1 MRVLHVI
8 QGLETGGAE
17 RIVVTLAAE
26 ASRAGHE
33 VAVASPPGS
42 LQAELDGVRFEM
54 PFIRRDVR
62 KLPSAVATLASIV
75 RRWSPDVLHC
85 HQPTM
90 GLVAALATG
99 RGAWRPALVSVHG
112 VQEEDYEQS
121 GRILRLTGFMTV
133 ACGPGVET
141 ALRDQGVRRITT
153 IVNGVSPAPPP
164 ATRQELADRFGIP
177 VDVPLVVAVG
187 RLAPQKDHATA
198 IRALAALPWASFML
212 VGDGPLREPL
222 DRLISDLGVG
232 EQVHRVGA
240 QPEARRIIGAA
251 DAVVISS
258 RWEGLPLVAL
268 ETLASGVP
276 LVATDVRGNR
286 ELLRDG
292 HDAVLA
298 PPGDPIALAR
308 AIEGCLLDDA
318 LRSELVAGGFR
329 AAALYTEERMSSRF
343 FALYRELVGARG
355 RRPPGHPVAD
365 RDETPRGEARRD
377 DGRRPQPIDE
387 IPG

>member
-26 ASRAGHE
+26 AIRAGHE

-177 VDVPLVVAVG
+177 LDVPLVVAVG

-222 DRLISDLGVG
+222 DRLISSSESASRSTDGCPAGG
-232 EQVHRVGA
+232 ETHHR
-240 QPEARRIIGAA
+240 AA

-318 LRSELVAGGFR
+318 LRSELVAGGLR

-343 FALYRELVGARG
+343 FALYRELVVGARG
-355 RRPPGHPVAD
+355 QRPPGHPVAD
-365 RDETPRGEARRD
+365 REESPRSEARRD